1 MSFDFIFMLTAND
14 ATVPDARARLSEVLA
29 GGARHIGFKDV
40 GLPLAELKILADEI
54 RDAGGRSYLEVVSL
68 DEESEL
74 RSARAAVELDVDC
87 LLGGTR
93 PEQVVPKIG
102 RAHV

>member
-1 MSFDFIFMLTAND
+1 MSFDFIFMLTASD
-14 ATVPDARARLSEVLA
+14 ATVPDARARLSQALE

-40 GLPLAELKILADEI
+40 GLPLEELKILADEI

-74 RSARAAVELDVDC
+74 RGLDNVILTDHAGWYTRESVRELK
-87 LLGGTR
+87 T
-93 PEQVVPKIG
+93 KISIDE
-102 RAHV
+102 